1 MAGTRIHK
9 KFLVSGTSGSETIT
23 LIKSLEEMKAIMKI
37 VKSLDDSIILIK
49 GVIETIE
56 NKTKNRE
63 IGSLVCY

>member
-9 KFLVSGTSGSETIT
+9 KFLVSGTSGSEAIT

>member
-37 VKSLDDSIILIK
+37 VKSLDDSIMLVK

>member
-23 LIKSLEEMKAIMKI
+23 LIKSLEEMKAIMEI
-37 VKSLDDSIILIK
+37 VKSLDDSIMLIK

>member
-37 VKSLDDSIILIK
+37 VESLDDSIMLIK

>member
-37 VKSLDDSIILIK
+37 VKSLDDSIMLIK